1 MTPPTQL
8 EHNGTGQCDNDQ
20 TLRSSHECVNQ
31 EKPVFPTDNAEVQ
44 QDTMAN
50 LVNESETGSL
60 QKSPNLP
67 HCADG
72 EGADDGGSSNQSS
85 KVSSHEGLSAHATVT
100 PGFDRISDVLPTDA
114 SEPGHLP
121 ECITAQDTT
130 KIQQPDSRK
139 AHLSALQHERGE
151 KVNQDLE
158 DVSASIRPV
167 EKDHVHGDL
176 TLQSASALLSI
187 SCNGANQGSK
197 SETNLQPGTAT
208 EDRMAFEEQSADKS
222 LLEVSGGNK
231 ANQALHDDGSIMKN
245 NTAHGGLTAQTA
257 PVSQNCNVTVH
268 DKSSEANCFS
278 EQKNEKNGTD
288 VQKDNCCTSI
298 PNSSKDRDRESA
310 KKTSN
315 EEKSVTAPHLSQP
328 KEAHHPR
335 KSARARSRSV
345 RVRGPEW
352 VCNRC
357 ELARE

>member
-1 MTPPTQL
+1 L
-8 EHNGTGQCDNDQ
+8 EHN
-20 TLRSSHECVNQ
+20 
-31 EKPVFPTDNAEVQ
+31 
-44 QDTMAN
+44 
-50 LVNESETGSL
+50 
-60 QKSPNLP
+60 
-67 HCADG
+67 
-72 EGADDGGSSNQSS
+72 
-85 KVSSHEGLSAHATVT
+85 ATVT
-100 PGFDRISDVLPTDA
+100 SGFNRTSDVLPTDG

-121 ECITAQDTT
+121 ECITALDTT
-130 KIQQPDSRK
+130 MISQPDSRE

-151 KVNQDLE
+151 KVDQDLE

-208 EDRMAFEEQSADKS
+208 EDRMAFEEQNADKS
-222 LLEVSGGNK
+222 RLEVSGANK
-231 ANQALHDDGSIMKN
+231 ANQAPHDDANIMKN

-257 PVSQNCNVTVH
+257 RVSQNCNVTLH

-298 PNSSKDRDRESA
+298 PSSSKDRDRESA